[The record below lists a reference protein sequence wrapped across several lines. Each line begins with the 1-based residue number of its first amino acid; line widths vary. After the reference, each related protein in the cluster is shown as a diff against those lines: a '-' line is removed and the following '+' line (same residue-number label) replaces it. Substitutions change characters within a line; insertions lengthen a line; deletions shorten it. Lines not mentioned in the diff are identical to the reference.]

1 MTWTCGT
8 CHRDFVSVR
17 AREQHMDAL
26 GHSQPTH
33 ECDTCSK
40 YFGNR
45 AAVVQHMNASN
56 HWMYDCPLCDETW
69 PSKDK
74 VDKHVIEYHHH
85 CKDCDRTF
93 GDYNRIKM
101 HLNSRTHRRS
111 EMGCPFCKRAFVSA
125 TGLSHHLESGS
136 CPKAPSLDRDM
147 VYKLVRSK
155 DPNGIVSKKLIGWH
169 GSSKYEATGQAWN
182 GSAWECYFCHR
193 DFNTKTGLDQHLNS
207 PIHQQ
212 NLYHCPNRMD
222 CGKDFKSLAGVM
234 NHLESESCGFTRFE
248 KVQTGF
254 RGVVGGDR
262 LIGFH

>member
-101 HLNSRTHRRS
+101 VSVSVRLPSSIFARIPAVHPSSLLKFADRSVAASQLAHPSPKRDGVSVLQAGLRQRHGALAPPGERLLSEGPVPGPRHGVQARAVQGPQRHR
-111 EMGCPFCKRAFVSA
+111 
-125 TGLSHHLESGS
+125 LE
-136 CPKAPSLDRDM
+136 
-147 VYKLVRSK
+147 
-155 DPNGIVSKKLIGWH
+155 
-169 GSSKYEATGQAWN
+169 EA
-182 GSAWECYFCHR
+182 
-193 DFNTKTGLDQHLNS
+193 
-207 PIHQQ
+207 
-212 NLYHCPNRMD
+212 
-222 CGKDFKSLAGVM
+222 
-234 NHLESESCGFTRFE
+234 
-248 KVQTGF
+248 
-254 RGVVGGDR
+254 DR
-262 LIGFH
+262 LARLV